1 MGSDGRLLP
10 TFFDTLCRDAYEIRV
25 ICEIRGCFLEKL
37 YLCHLIPKTTKIM
50 KRIILLIFLLFAMS
64 VQAQPRAKHVV
75 LIGLDGWAAHDLDKA
90 HDIPNIRMLMQGG
103 SVTLHKRSV
112 LPSSSGVNWASM
124 FMGVG
129 PEGTGYTQWDS
140 KFSVFTPSDKGPGG
154 MFPTV
159 FTQLHIANPDA
170 ESFCACQWDGIK
182 YVVDTSVI
190 SHVVLFP
197 DSPEGTEDMANYAA
211 SHIAEKQPALS
222 VLAWDY
228 PDYTGH
234 TCGWYSK
241 EYYEMLPQLD
251 RYLQTVV
258 EAIEASPMASST
270 LIIVTSDHGGHDMGH
285 GMELD
290 TDLFCPLVLYGPGVQ
305 AKEMKGAIYQYD
317 IAATIASVLR
327 LPVPDSWRGKP
338 ITEAFK

>member
-1 MGSDGRLLP
+1 MNR
-10 TFFDTLCRDAYEIRV
+10 F
-25 ICEIRGCFLEKL
+25 KL
-37 YLCHLIPKTTKIM
+37 
-50 KRIILLIFLLFAMS
+50 ILLGCAAAILLSCTPSAT
-64 VQAQPRAKHVV
+64 PRYNHVV
-75 LIGLDGWAAHDLDKA
+75 LLGFDGLAGTNLDSADCMPFLKSLA
-90 HDIPNIRMLMQGG
+90 EKGAW
-103 SVTLHKRSV
+103 TLHKRAV
-112 LPSSSGVNWASM
+112 LPTWSATNWASM

>member
-1 MGSDGRLLP
+1 MNR
-10 TFFDTLCRDAYEIRV
+10 F
-25 ICEIRGCFLEKL
+25 KL
-37 YLCHLIPKTTKIM
+37 
-50 KRIILLIFLLFAMS
+50 ILLGCAAAILLSCTPSAT
-64 VQAQPRAKHVV
+64 PRYSHVV
-75 LIGLDGWAAHDLDKA
+75 LLGFDGLAGTNLDSADCMPFLKSLA
-90 HDIPNIRMLMQGG
+90 EKGAW
-103 SVTLHKRSV
+103 TLHKRAV
-112 LPSSSGVNWASM
+112 LPTWSATNWASM